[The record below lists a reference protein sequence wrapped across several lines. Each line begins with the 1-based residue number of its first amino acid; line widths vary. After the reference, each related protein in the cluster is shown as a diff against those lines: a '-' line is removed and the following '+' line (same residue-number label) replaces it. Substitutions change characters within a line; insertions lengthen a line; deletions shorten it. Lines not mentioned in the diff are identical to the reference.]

1 MMISEKCKKTVYQ
14 VFISWLLWSGVCM
27 LLLSHRIVIGV
38 TSPSKP
44 LTTEDKNALMN
55 LVNWKLEFY
64 AVIAVIVL
72 YGCFSIIND
81 RFGKPE
87 GQKGMKLMLNL
98 LLSEFSTACLTIG
111 SVLVA
116 VGWNISQ
123 GSLVLAGLLTW
134 GLWLLFKTE

>member
-1 MMISEKCKKTVYQ
+1 MISEKCQKTVYQ

-38 TSPSKP
+38 TSPTKP

-72 YGCFSIIND
+72 YGFFSIIND

-87 GQKGMKLMLNL
+87 GQKGIKLMLSF
-98 LLSEFSTACLTIG
+98 LLSEFSAACLTIG

-123 GSLVLAGLLTW
+123 GSLVLSGFFTW